1 MSAVNLTVRFACELA
16 ALAALVWWGWPVVGI
31 VAAVA
36 VGVVWG
42 AFIGPKARRRLPDP
56 LRLAV
61 ELVIFGLAVA
71 ALVAVG
77 HPIVA
82 AVFGAAALVT
92 AALVRRW
99 PEPVVTSR

>member
-16 ALAALVWWGWPVVGI
+16 ALAAFVWWGWPVVGI

-42 AFIGPKARRRLPDP
+42 AFIAPKARRRLRDP

-82 AVFGAAALVT
+82 AVVGAAALVT
-92 AALVRRW
+92 AAVVRRW